1 MKHPRNFQAT
11 SALRNDLTPGRI
23 PALEC
28 LRAGKRRCQKLFVL
42 QHAKG
47 IDDLLEAARRI
58 PIAVVECS
66 RDELDKM
73 MPESLHQGVIL
84 QADPVYTPR
93 AEDWNIDR
101 LPTDALIVALDGVED
116 PRNFGAI
123 VRSAAACG
131 AHAIVFPKD
140 RAAPISGSA
149 IKSAAGAMEY
159 IELVQAT
166 NLVRTIDALKTA
178 GFWVAALDAD
188 GTQNIWDADL
198 KGRIVLVIG
207 SEGFGIR
214 RLVSEHCDFHLR
226 IPLQGPITSLNASV
240 SAAIALAEC
249 MRQRVKR

>member
-1 MKHPRNFQAT
+1 
-11 SALRNDLTPGRI
+11 
-23 PALEC
+23 
-28 LRAGKRRCQKLFVL
+28 
-42 QHAKG
+42 
-47 IDDLLEAARRI
+47 
-58 PIAVVECS
+58 
-66 RDELDKM
+66 M
-73 MPESLHQGVIL
+73 MPESVHQGVIL
-84 QADPVYTPR
+84 QADPIRTPR
-93 AEDWNIDR
+93 AEDWDWNR
-101 LPTDALIVALDGVED
+101 LPADALVIALDGVED

-140 RAAPISGSA
+140 RAAPITGSA

-166 NLVRTIDALKTA
+166 NLVRTLDALKES

-188 GTQNIWDADL
+188 GSQYLWDADL
-198 KGRIVLVIG
+198 KGRVVLVIG

-214 RLVSEHCDFHLR
+214 RLVSEHCDFHLK

-240 SAAIALAEC
+240 SAAIAMAEC